1 MSTEQSFE
9 VSSARNMLDPAWLV
23 ETTPNLR
30 AHLARRDDAP
40 ALARSL
46 VTAWCGVF
54 DLDCARCE
62 KLRLLVSEAVTHAV
76 LHPKA
81 PSEPVVALAA
91 SFVVERVRVTVTGMG
106 DLPAPPV
113 REPDHIEGERSLYVL
128 EREALRWGIDRRQGT
143 RIWFE
148 V

>member
-1 MSTEQSFE
+1 MSTERSSYL
-9 VSSARNMLDPAWLV
+9 SSARDAYDPAWLV

-46 VTAWCGVF
+46 VAAWCGAF
-54 DLDCARCE
+54 DLDATRCQ

-76 LHPKA
+76 LHPEV

-91 SFVVERVRVTVTGMG
+91 SFAVDHVRVTVTGMG
-106 DLPAPPV
+106 SMPVTPASDGAFD
-113 REPDHIEGERSLYVL
+113 RERSFDVL
-128 EREALRWGIDRRQGT
+128 EQEAVCWGIDRSQGT

-148 V
+148 I

>member
-1 MSTEQSFE
+1 MSTERSSYP
-9 VSSARNMLDPAWLV
+9 SSAGEAYDPAWLV
-23 ETTPNLR
+23 ETTPSLR

-46 VTAWCGVF
+46 VGAWCDAF
-54 DLDCARCE
+54 DLDAGRCQ

-76 LHPKA
+76 LHPHA
-81 PSEPVVALAA
+81 PSEPVIALAA
-91 SFVVERVRVTVTGMG
+91 GFELELVRVTVTGMG
-106 DLPAPPV
+106 SMPVSPVPDLGLH
-113 REPDHIEGERSLYVL
+113 RERSFDVL
-128 EREALRWGIDRRQGT
+128 EQEAVRWGIDRSQAT

>member
-1 MSTEQSFE
+1 MSSER
-9 VSSARNMLDPAWLV
+9 SSYPSPAGEAYDPAWLV
-23 ETTPNLR
+23 ETTPHLR

-46 VTAWCGVF
+46 VGAWCGAF
-54 DLDCARCE
+54 DLDAARCQ

-76 LHPKA
+76 LHPQA
-81 PSEPVVALAA
+81 PSEPVIALAA
-91 SFVVERVRVTVTGMG
+91 SFAVDHVRVTVTGMG
-106 DLPAPPV
+106 SMSISSAPELGLH
-113 REPDHIEGERSLYVL
+113 RERSFDVL
-128 EREALRWGIDRRQGT
+128 EQEALRWGIERSHET

>member
-1 MSTEQSFE
+1 MSTER
-9 VSSARNMLDPAWLV
+9 SSHPSWGPDAYDPAWLV

-46 VTAWCGVF
+46 VAAWCGAF
-54 DLDCARCE
+54 DLDASRCE

-76 LHPKA
+76 LHPQA
-81 PSEPVVALAA
+81 PSEPVIALAA
-91 SFVVERVRVTVTGMG
+91 DFAVERVRVTVTGIG
-106 DLPAPPV
+106 VSDGPPP
-113 REPDHIEGERSLYVL
+113 RDAGLHGERTLAML
-128 EREALRWGIDRRQGT
+128 EHESIRWGIDTSQGT

-148 V
+148 L

>member
-1 MSTEQSFE
+1 MSTERSSYP
-9 VSSARNMLDPAWLV
+9 SSARESYDPAWLV

-46 VTAWCGVF
+46 VAAWCGAF
-54 DLDCARCE
+54 DLDASRCQ

-76 LHPKA
+76 LHPQA
-81 PSEPVVALAA
+81 PSEPVIALAA
-91 SFVVERVRVTVTGMG
+91 SFAVEHVRVTVTGMG
-106 DLPAPPV
+106 GMSISPA
-113 REPDHIEGERSLYVL
+113 REPGLYRERSFDVL
-128 EREALRWGIDRRQGT
+128 EQEALRWGVDSSQGP

>member
-1 MSTEQSFE
+1 MSTERSSYP
-9 VSSARNMLDPAWLV
+9 SSAVDAYDPAWLV

-46 VTAWCGVF
+46 VAAWCGAF
-54 DLDCARCE
+54 DLDAIRCE

-76 LHPKA
+76 LHPQS
-81 PSEPVVALAA
+81 PGEPVIALGA
-91 SFVVERVRVTVTGMG
+91 SFAVEHVRVTVTGMG
-106 DLPAPPV
+106 VVPISPV
-113 REPDHIEGERSLYVL
+113 REAGSHHERNFDVL
-128 EREALRWGIDRRQGT
+128 EQEALRWGVERSQGT